1 MFSTIEAFG
10 HKVAALLDIEPPVH
24 ISPYDGLFDDWGLDS
39 LQAFQLIIIIEG
51 IAEVAVPPP
60 SIPEIFTVGD
70 AYDYYRSLVNSG
82 EN

>member
-1 MFSTIEAFG
+1 MLNTVEAFG
-10 HKVAALLDIEPPVH
+10 LRVALLLDIEPPVR

-70 AYDYYRSLVNSG
+70 AYEYYRSLATSG
-82 EN
+82 GI